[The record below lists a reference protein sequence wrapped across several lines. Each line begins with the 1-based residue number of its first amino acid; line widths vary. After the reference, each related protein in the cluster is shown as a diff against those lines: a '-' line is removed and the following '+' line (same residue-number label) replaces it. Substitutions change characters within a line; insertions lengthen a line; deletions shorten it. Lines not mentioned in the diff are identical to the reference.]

1 VPAGSVITFGAPQ
14 YLPLLAIPGVLL
26 LLWLRQAWRRRGDVA
41 ALRERRLMPVRERIP
56 FLGELLFWLCLLAAL
71 ALTIAAV
78 ARPQTA
84 SSLVRTAGVD
94 FVVLL
99 DGSASMHVGDVGP
112 SALREPQGRP
122 EQGRGTTGSGP
133 AGRSNR
139 WQRATRFLRTLGESL
154 RWEDDRVA
162 LALFAHIATPQVRL
176 TRDPNTYFF
185 FLDHLEN
192 GSPFRLEDD
201 TSWDT
206 NIERGIYWGLRLF
219 EKDEELQGKSDNSK
233 AFILISDG
241 QAWSGEVAKSIELA
255 RASGIPIQVVGVGST
270 AGGII
275 PDPKRDPTQ
284 AAVRSVLDRNSLSV
298 IATAGGGR
306 YFELDREEDRDIAN
320 AIIDMT
326 RRRAGAQGVQQS
338 FDDRYREFLI
348 GAAGLVVLGVLFLR
362 DQAALALQLA
372 VGGAVLVL
380 LTRLV

>member
-1 VPAGSVITFGAPQ
+1 MPTGSVITFGTPQ

-41 ALRERRLMPVRERIP
+41 ALRHRRLMPVRERIP
-56 FLGELLFWLCLLAAL
+56 FLGELLFWLCLLLAL
-71 ALTIAAV
+71 ALTIAAA

-84 SSLVRTAGVD
+84 ASIVRTAGVD
-94 FVVLL
+94 FVVLQ
-99 DGSASMHVGDVGP
+99 DGSASMHVGDVG
-112 SALREPQGRP
+112 
-122 EQGRGTTGSGP
+122 GP
-133 AGRSNR
+133 RSNR
-139 WQRATRFLRTLGESL
+139 WKRSTRFLRTLGESL

-185 FLDHLEN
+185 FLDHLDN

-219 EKDEELQGKSDNSK
+219 EKDEELQGKSANAK

-241 QAWSGEVAKSIELA
+241 QAWSGEVAKSIALA
-255 RASGIPIQVVGVGST
+255 QGHGIPIHVVGVGTT

-275 PDPKRDPTQ
+275 PDPKRDATQ
-284 AAVRSVLDRNSLSV
+284 AAVRSVLDRGSLSV

-306 YFELDREEDRDIAN
+306 YFELERDEDRDIAN

-326 RRRAGAQGVQQS
+326 RRRSGAQGVQQS

-362 DQAALALQLA
+362 DQSALVLQLA
-372 VGGAVLVL
+372 AVAATLVL

>member
-1 VPAGSVITFGAPQ
+1 MPAGSLITFGAPQ
-14 YLPLLAIPGVLL
+14 YLPLLAIPALLL

-41 ALRERRLMPVRERIP
+41 ALRRRRLMPVRERIP
-56 FLGELLFWLCLLAAL
+56 FLGELLFWLCLLL
-71 ALTIAAV
+71 ALTLTITAV

-84 SSLVRTAGVD
+84 TSMIRTAGVD

-99 DGSASMHVGDVGP
+99 DGSASMHVGDIVQAG
-112 SALREPQGRP
+112 A
-122 EQGRGTTGSGP
+122 GP
-133 AGRSNR
+133 AGRRNR
-139 WQRATRFLRTLGESL
+139 WQRSTQFLRTLGESL
-154 RWEDDRVA
+154 RWDDDRTA

-176 TRDPNTYFF
+176 TRDPNTFFF

-219 EKDEELQGKSDNSK
+219 EKDEELQGKSANSK

-255 RASGIPIQVVGVGST
+255 RASGIPIHVVGVGTT

-275 PDPKRDPTQ
+275 PDPKRDATQ

-320 AIIDMT
+320 AIIDTT
-326 RRRAGAQGVQQS
+326 RRRSGAQGVQQS

-362 DQAALALQLA
+362 DQAALAMQLA
-372 VGGAVLVL
+372 AGVGVLIL

>member
-1 VPAGSVITFGAPQ
+1 MPTGSVITFGAPQ

-26 LLWLRQAWRRRGDVA
+26 LLWLWQSWRRRGDVA
-41 ALRERRLMPVRERIP
+41 ALRHRRLMPVRERIP

-71 ALTIAAV
+71 ALTIAAA

-84 SSLVRTAGVD
+84 SSIVRTAGVD
-94 FVVLL
+94 FVVLQ
-99 DGSASMHVGDVGP
+99 DGSASMHVTDVGGAA
-112 SALREPQGRP
+112 SSGRA
-122 EQGRGTTGSGP
+122 RG
-133 AGRSNR
+133 NR
-139 WQRATRFLRTLGESL
+139 WRRSVRFLRTLGESL
-154 RWEDDRVA
+154 RWEDDRMA

-185 FLDHLEN
+185 FLDHLETQP
-192 GSPFRLEDD
+192 PFRLEDD

-219 EKDEELQGKSDNSK
+219 EKDEELQGKSANAK

-241 QAWSGEVAKSIELA
+241 QAWSGEVAKSIALA
-255 RASGIPIQVVGVGST
+255 QGHGIPIHVVGVGTT

-275 PDPKRDPTQ
+275 PDPKRDATQ
-284 AAVRSVLDRNSLSV
+284 AAVRSVLDRGSLSV

-306 YFELDREEDRDIAN
+306 YFELERDEDRDIAN

-326 RRRAGAQGVQQS
+326 RRRSGAQGVQQS

-362 DQAALALQLA
+362 DQSALVLQLA
-372 VGGAVLVL
+372 AVAATLVL

>member
-1 VPAGSVITFGAPQ
+1 MFQSSIQFGAPQ
-14 YLPLLAIPGVLL
+14 YLPLLVVPGVLL

-41 ALRERRLMPVRERIP
+41 ALRRRRMMPVRERIP
-56 FLGELLFWLCLLAAL
+56 FLGELLFWLCLLV
-71 ALTIAAV
+71 ALTLTITAV
-78 ARPQTA
+78 ARPQIAT
-84 SSLVRTAGVD
+84 SILRTAGVD

-99 DGSASMHVGDVGP
+99 DGSASMHVADVGAP
-112 SALREPQGRP
+112 AAQGR
-122 EQGRGTTGSGP
+122 
-133 AGRSNR
+133 AGRRNR
-139 WQRATRFLRTLGESL
+139 WQRATSFLRTLGESL
-154 RWEDDRVA
+154 RWDDDRMA

-176 TRDPNTYFF
+176 TRDPNTFFF

-219 EKDEELQGKSDNSK
+219 EKDEELQGKSANAK

-255 RASGIPIQVVGVGST
+255 KASGIPIHVIGVGTT

-275 PDPKRDPTQ
+275 PDPKRDATQ

-320 AIIDMT
+320 AIVDLT

-338 FDDRYREFLI
+338 FDDRYREFLM
-348 GAAGLVVLGVLFLR
+348 AAGGLLVLGVLFLR
-362 DQAALALQLA
+362 DQAALALQLTA
-372 VGGAVLVL
+372 GVGVLIL